1 MNQPKPQ
8 PLMQNM
14 IQHKTDAQTYA
25 TPEAHGPATS
35 HRRLPATLLL
45 AAFTLSVFTLPAPAQ
60 SAAPA
65 AAPAAANRQIGTIKA
80 ITGSSVTLTTDA
92 GQQVA
97 VTIPDGARI
106 LQLAPGSTDLKAA
119 QAITLS
125 DVATGDR
132 VLVTGKPGDDPSTFT
147 ATRLILMKSGDI
159 AQKHAA
165 EQADW
170 QKRGAGGI
178 VSGVDPATGIISV
191 TAGVRK
197 TQVQTSPTTTF
208 RRYSGDSVKFED
220 AKPGTLPQIQPGD
233 QLRVRGTR
241 SEDGASIQ
249 AEEVVTGSFRN
260 LAGTLTAVNPTDNTI
275 TLKDLATKRT
285 ITVSVTPNSDLR
297 VLSPQAATMFVA
309 RERNPNATGAPGQP
323 GTRTG
328 PPQATTSA
336 TSPGSAATPHP
347 GGGGL
352 GRSAGADLSQ
362 MLTRLPTS
370 TLADLHVGSA
380 VMIVATQTEAS
391 SDKAVAVTLL
401 SGVEPILATSQGG
414 APPMTLSPWNVGGGA
429 PEGGGGQ

>member
-1 MNQPKPQ
+1 MIHAEPAKPE
-8 PLMQNM
+8 PV
-14 IQHKTDAQTYA
+14 
-25 TPEAHGPATS
+25 TPP
-35 HRRLPATLLL
+35 RRLVTPRGRLVIQPRRPAAARLLPALLL
-45 AAFTLSVFTLPAPAQ
+45 AALALPLATPQARALSSFAQ
-60 SAAPA
+60 TPT
-65 AAPAAANRQIGTIKA
+65 PTPANRQIGTVKA
-80 ITGSSVTLTTDA
+80 ITGSNVTLTTDA
-92 GQQVA
+92 GQQIA

-119 QAITLS
+119 QAITLA

-132 VLVTGKPGDDPSTFT
+132 VLITGKPGDDPSTFT

-178 VSGVDPATGIISV
+178 VSTVDPATGIITVS
-191 TAGVRK
+191 AGVRK
-197 TQVQTSPTTTF
+197 TQVQTAPTTTF

-220 AKPGTLPQIQPGD
+220 AKPGTLAQVQPGD

-241 SEDGASIQ
+241 SDDGASIQ

-260 LAGTLTAVNPTDNTI
+260 LAGTLTAINPADNTI
-275 TLKDLATKRT
+275 TLKDLATKRV

-297 VLSPQAATMFVA
+297 VLSPQAAAMFVA
-309 RERNPNATGAPGQP
+309 RERTSAPPNANAAHP
-323 GTRTG
+323 G
-328 PPQATTSA
+328 PPQATPNA
-336 TSPGSAATPHP
+336 TSPNPASAPHP
-347 GGGGL
+347 AGGGL

-380 VMIVATQTEAS
+380 VMIVATQAEAS
-391 SDKAVAVTLL
+391 SDKATAVTLL
-401 SGVEPILATSQGG
+401 SGVEPILATTQGG
-414 APPMTLSPWNVGGGA
+414 APAMTLSPWNVGGGA